1 MQCSTHYLKLIFHHF
16 FHKSQASSTKCE
28 LNHILIFPNKNVDRK
43 KRSVCTNTWFSWR
56 LSLQKQSKSS
66 GQNSNIYFVC
76 IFFSSLSQSQ
86 NVWFDVKLISG
97 LFFRGTI
104 RLVGRCDQHRLVE
117 KKKSSCHQNLII
129 PNYCEWIFQYKVSE
143 KKFGLYSKHENSMVC
158 SIWPKI

>member
-1 MQCSTHYLKLIFHHF
+1 MKLIFHHF

-76 IFFSSLSQSQ
+76 IFFLSLA
-86 NVWFDVKLISG
+86 KPECLIWCKVDFGS
-97 LFFRGTI
+97 FFFLLGTI
-104 RLVGRCDQHRLVE
+104 RSVGRCDQHRLVE
-117 KKKSSCHQNLII
+117 KKIKL
-129 PNYCEWIFQYKVSE
+129 PPKFNYTKLLRMNFSVQSFE
-143 KKFGLYSKHENSMVC
+143 KKIGLFSKHSMVC